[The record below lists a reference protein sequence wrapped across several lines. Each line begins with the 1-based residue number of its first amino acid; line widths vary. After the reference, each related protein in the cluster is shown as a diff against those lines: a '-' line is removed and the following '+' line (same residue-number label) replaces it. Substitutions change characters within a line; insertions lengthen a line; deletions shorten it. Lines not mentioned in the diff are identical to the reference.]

1 MAADTPVTQISELFM
16 TTEGL
21 LAVLGALSTTVLPD
35 DVDTVFELLL
45 TVLETV
51 DEVTVSV
58 ALAGSADRTAHKAV
72 NATTV
77 AALMKHL
84 FNIAKG
90 PKPP

>member
-1 MAADTPVTQISELFM
+1 MSELFM

-51 DEVTVSV
+51 EDVTVSV
-58 ALAGSADRTAHKAV
+58 ALDDCGRRIA
-72 NATTV
+72 NAAKIRNLLCCTV
-77 AALMKHL
+77 HR
-84 FNIAKG
+84 
-90 PKPP
+90 

>member
-35 DVDTVFELLL
+35 DVDTVLELLL

-58 ALAGSADRTAHKAV
+58 ALAGLANRT
-72 NATTV
+72 NANMLSVSSSIFFETT
-77 AALMKHL
+77 
-84 FNIAKG
+84 IAS
-90 PKPP
+90 PSWSRIA